1 MEERGRS
8 GFLQDF
14 FGCSFHVL
22 VSRILGDVG
31 TTPTQSAEGANGEG
45 FRGLPGAI
53 DGFLLEE
60 LWQESEGA
68 SCGLE
73 RSEFNK
79 TLLDVGTAQ
88 NYGLAAGIAASGQQ
102 QAAYFR
108 GLKLGDLVLARACAA
123 GNERA
128 WERFVAIYR
137 QPLVRAAIAITGS
150 DTLGR
155 DLADQLYAE
164 LFGLTTRDGERRC
177 PLQSY
182 RGRGSLIGWLRT
194 TLAQRHVDH
203 FRRSHRE
210 QPLEEY
216 DTAAPA
222 AEPEQPAGELTVLE
236 KAVEGALL
244 GCDAEDRVML
254 AAYFLDQRTLMQ
266 IGQVL
271 HVHEA
276 TVSRKLKRVC
286 QELRKQIVKNLQGF
300 GLSRR
305 AADEALGADPRDLD
319 LNLKK
324 LLQYCQ
330 SDAFQEKAAP

>member
-1 MEERGRS
+1 MAVVSWGVGWAWR
-8 GFLQDF
+8 
-14 FGCSFHVL
+14 FHVL
-22 VSRILGDVG
+22 RGFAYCEGVG
-31 TTPTQSAEGANGEG
+31 ITPAQSVGGTGAEGVA
-45 FRGLPGAI
+45 GLPGAL
-53 DGFLLEE
+53 DGALLEE
-60 LWQESEGA
+60 LWQECDGA

-73 RSEFNK
+73 RGEFNAILLEVGK
-79 TLLDVGTAQ
+79 TQ
-88 NYGLAAGIAASGQQ
+88 NYGLAEGRAAQREQ

-128 WERFVAIYR
+128 WERFVAVYR

-150 DTLGR
+150 ETLGR
-155 DLADQLYAE
+155 ELADQLYAE

-203 FRRSHRE
+203 YRRSHRE
-210 QPLEEY
+210 QPLEEF
-216 DTAAPA
+216 DAPTRE
-222 AEPEQPAGELTVLE
+222 AETEKPASELTVLE
-236 KAVEGALL
+236 KAVEGALK
-244 GCDAEDRVML
+244 GCEAEDRFVL
-254 AAYFLDQRTLMQ
+254 AAYYLDERTLEQ
-266 IGQVL
+266 IAQVL

-276 TVSRKLKRVC
+276 TVSRKLRRVC
-286 QELRKQIVKNLQGF
+286 QELRKQVLRNLQSSGM
-300 GLSRR
+300 SRR

-324 LLQYCQ
+324 LLQYSQ
-330 SDAFQEKAAP
+330 SDAFQEKTR